1 MSVFA
6 APAIRAASIPLA
18 FVLLWSTGFIVA
30 RLGVPHGPPIGLL
43 AARFVLTLV
52 VLAPLIL
59 LVRAKWPTPR
69 QVLHLACAGLLL
81 HAVYLSGVWYA
92 ISIGMPSALSALI
105 VNLQPI
111 LTAVAVASAGQAV
124 TGRQWTGLMAGF
136 LGVVLVLSERFV
148 LDGLSVA
155 SMLACV
161 AALLGITA
169 GTLYQKRFVP
179 SFDLRTGSF
188 IQYLAAAVVV
198 LPISLLF
205 EDTPFNWN
213 LELALALAWAVLA
226 LSIGAIFLLFL
237 LIERGEA
244 TRVTS
249 LLYLVPPTTALMA
262 WLLFD
267 ERYGPLAAVGMMC
280 AALGVWLVQ
289 RRA

>member
-1 MSVFA
+1 MTAVA
-6 APAIRAASIPLA
+6 ATAIRGVTIPLA

-43 AARFVLTLV
+43 AARFALTLA

-59 LVRAKWPTPR
+59 LVRAKWPSPR
-69 QVLHLACAGLLL
+69 EMLHLAFVGLLL
-81 HAVYLSGVWYA
+81 HAIYLSGVWYA

-111 LTAVAVASAGQAV
+111 LTAVTVASAGQAV
-124 TGRQWTGLMAGF
+124 TRRQWVGLAAGF
-136 LGVVLVLSERFV
+136 FGVVLVLWERFA
-148 LDGLSVA
+148 LEGLSLA
-155 SMLACV
+155 STLACV

-179 SFDLRTGSF
+179 AFDLRTGSF

-198 LPISLLF
+198 IPVSFMF
-205 EDTPFNWN
+205 EETPFQWN

-226 LSIGAIFLLFL
+226 LSIGAVFLLFV

-244 TRVTS
+244 TRVSS
-249 LLYLVPPTTALMA
+249 LFYLVPPTTALMA

-267 ERYGPLAAVGMMC
+267 ERYGPLAALGMLFAGVGV
-280 AALGVWLVQ
+280 ALVQ
-289 RRA
+289 RRG